1 MKEKVFR
8 ERNKQKVL
16 EQEKIKNKKKS
27 EKK

>member
-1 MKEKVFR
+1 MKKKLFR

>member
-1 MKEKVFR
+1 MKKKVFR

>member
-1 MKEKVFR
+1 MKKKVFR
-8 ERNKQKVL
+8 GRNKQKVL